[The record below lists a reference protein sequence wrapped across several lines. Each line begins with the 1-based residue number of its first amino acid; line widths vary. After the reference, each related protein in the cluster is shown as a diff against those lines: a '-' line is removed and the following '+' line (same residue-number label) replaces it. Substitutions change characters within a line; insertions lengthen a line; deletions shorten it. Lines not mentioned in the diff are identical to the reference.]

1 MKDTLHTESYRGY
14 TINIVRDIDPK
25 NPREWDNIGTIV
37 CWHRRYRLGDPHKF
51 SNPDEFNEWIR
62 EQGQMIVLPVF
73 LYDHS
78 GLAIQCEPFSCP
90 WDSGQIG
97 YIYCTKKQAKKEF
110 DGTDEEVKAKALKW
124 LREEVETYN
133 NYLQGNIAGWV
144 VEDSNGEECDS
155 CWGYF
160 PQIDI
165 HGRSSWDHLIGEAMA
180 NIDCIVAADE
190 RNAIDA
196 CLNI

>member
-14 TINIVRDIDPK
+14 TINIVRDIDPE

-90 WDSGQIG
+90 WDSGQVG
-97 YIYCTKKQAKKEF
+97 YIYCSIKKAKKEF
-110 DGTDEEVKAKALKW
+110 GGTSEELIVKAESW
-124 LREEVETYN
+124 LRSEVEIYN
-133 NYLQGNIAGWV
+133 NFLQGNVVGWTAV
-144 VEDSNGEECDS
+144 NSNGVEWDS
-155 CWGYF
+155 CGGYY
-160 PQIDI
+160 PDCGTNGTRQWDRPIEDAKLIIDSTI
-165 HGRSSWDHLIGEAMA
+165 E
-180 NIDCIVAADE
+180 ADE